1 MLQDLVR
8 IYSVSGVACIPR
20 QQVGADNEAR
30 SPSDSLEHWMQ
41 YDTIKLL
48 VMQIESHVYS
58 PKSLLY
64 MQFKKAIPLQLA
76 SISRAIRS
84 IENPVRVSRSALT
97 VWIMYMMRVKNN
109 KLHVF
114 TFSHRTW
121 QTKRIEEIFLYIF
134 LTKDNHDS
142 LSSRSTSAPATCEE
156 IAKLSN
162 VSNEMS
168 ACH

>member
-8 IYSVSGVACIPR
+8 IYSVSGVASIPR

-97 VWIMYMMRVKNN
+97 V
-109 KLHVF
+109 
-114 TFSHRTW
+114 
-121 QTKRIEEIFLYIF
+121 
-134 LTKDNHDS
+134 
-142 LSSRSTSAPATCEE
+142 
-156 IAKLSN
+156 
-162 VSNEMS
+162 
-168 ACH
+168 